1 MKIRRMKIAC
11 VSLRGGCAAG
21 TLPAFMPSQAL
32 VGEIAL
38 IVVPVLAAIVFHEVA
53 HGAVAFALGDP
64 TAARAG
70 RLTLNPI
77 PHIDPV
83 GTVLLP
89 GLLMLAPLL
98 FGTRPFIFGW
108 AKPVPVDF
116 RQLRHPRRDSILVA
130 LAGPTTNL
138 ILAALSALVLAALPL
153 TTDPTSLIRAVALMA
168 VASIQVNCLL
178 AVFNLL
184 PVPPL
189 DGGRVLSALLPL
201 RLAYLLSRVE
211 KIGYLIV
218 LLVVFNTG
226 LLGILSRP
234 VMAFFLGWAR

>member
-1 MKIRRMKIAC
+1 M
-11 VSLRGGCAAG
+11 
-21 TLPAFMPSQAL
+21 PAQAL

-116 RQLRHPRRDSILVA
+116 RQLRHPRRDSVLVA
-130 LAGPTTNL
+130 LAGPATNL
-138 ILAALSALVLAALPL
+138 VLAAVSALVLTLLPL
-153 TTDPTSLIRAVALMA
+153 TADPASLVRAVALMA

-184 PVPPL
+184 PIPPL
-189 DGGRVLSALLPL
+189 DGGRILSAILPL
-201 RLAYLLSRVE
+201 RLAYALSRVE
-211 KIGYLIV
+211 RIGYLVI

-226 LLGILSRP
+226 LLGILARP

>member
-1 MKIRRMKIAC
+1 MKILRI
-11 VSLRGGCAAG
+11 SLRGTGAVG
-21 TLPAFMPSQAL
+21 TLAAFMPSQAL

-98 FGTRPFIFGW
+98 FGTRPLIFGW

-116 RQLRHPRRDSILVA
+116 RQLRNPRRDSILVA

-138 ILAALSALVLAALPL
+138 MLAAVSALVLAALPL
-153 TTDPTSLIRAVALMA
+153 TTDPTSLVRAVALMA

-178 AVFNLL
+178 AIFNLL
-184 PVPPL
+184 PIPPL

-201 RLAYLLSRVE
+201 RLAYALSRVE
-211 KIGYLIV
+211 QIGYLIV

-226 LLGILSRP
+226 LLGILARP
-234 VMAFFLGWAR
+234 VVSFFLGWAR

>member
-1 MKIRRMKIAC
+1 
-11 VSLRGGCAAG
+11 
-21 TLPAFMPSQAL
+21 MPSQAL

-98 FGTRPFIFGW
+98 FGTRPFVFGW

-116 RQLRHPRRDSILVA
+116 RQLRNPRRDAILVA

-138 ILAALSALVLAALPL
+138 LLAAVSTLVLAALPL
-153 TTDPTSLIRAVALMA
+153 TADPASLIRAVALMA

-184 PVPPL
+184 PIPPL

-201 RLAYLLSRVE
+201 RLAYALSRVE
-211 KIGYLIV
+211 RVGFLIV

-226 LLGILSRP
+226 LLGLLVRP
-234 VMAFFLGWAR
+234 VMAFFLGWVR